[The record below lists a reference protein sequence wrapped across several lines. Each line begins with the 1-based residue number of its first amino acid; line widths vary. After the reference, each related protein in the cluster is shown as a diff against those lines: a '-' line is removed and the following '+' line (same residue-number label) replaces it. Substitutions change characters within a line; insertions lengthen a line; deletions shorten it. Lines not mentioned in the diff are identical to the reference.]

1 MPVISIPLL
10 KTKFETGDRPT
21 GADYVDLIDTTTWYG
36 ISLDDR
42 VEALEAV
49 SATLITGSVT
59 TNSPTT
65 IDEWNIEDITTAEYI
80 IQVVQGTKF
89 YCTKMLIMSNQSI
102 INYTK
107 YAIISLGDDINGL
120 QIECSVNTAG
130 SETKGLLVIQ
140 ISDASTDNAAIKVLK
155 NKIA

>member
-42 VEALEAV
+42 VEALEAGA
-49 SATLITGSVT
+49 ATLITGNITS
-59 TNSPTT
+59 NSPTT
-65 IDEWNIEDITTAEYI
+65 IDEWNIEDITTSEYTIQI
-80 IQVVQGTKF
+80 IQGTKF
-89 YCTKMLIMSNQSI
+89 YCTKMLTMSNQTI
-102 INYTK
+102 IDYTK
-107 YAIISLGDDINGL
+107 YAIIALGDDINGL
-120 QIECSVNTAG
+120 QVECSVNTAG

-140 ISDASTDNAAIKVLK
+140 ISDASIDNAAIKVLK
-155 NKIA
+155 TKIA

>member
-1 MPVISIPLL
+1 MPVIPINLL

-42 VEALEAV
+42 VESLELT
-49 SATLITGSVT
+49 SSTLITGNVT
-59 TNSPTT
+59 TNNPTVIDDWT
-65 IDEWNIEDITTAEYI
+65 IGEITTTEYI
-80 IQVVQGTKF
+80 VQIVQGTKF
-89 YCTKMLIMSNQSI
+89 YCTKMLILSNASL

-120 QIECSVNTAG
+120 QVECSVNVVG
-130 SETKGLLVIQ
+130 PETVGQLIVQ
-140 ISDASTDNAAIKVLK
+140 ISDATTTNAVVKVLK
-155 NKIA
+155 TKIA